1 MGSESTPPDK
11 IIEIP
16 EDAIRIKQ
24 VKWAWL
30 WASTPW
36 LVVVYAVLLTQVL
49 PIDEVTVA
57 LLTVMIIVPRY
68 FSWRRSEYII
78 TDDTLIYQ
86 RGGILKTSR
95 YPIPMSQL
103 SDVRARYGKFGR
115 ALGYQAIDILL
126 DNGATAS
133 LTYVPALAGVAD
145 QLRERMDAVTPDS
158 EQGQDVDSSPDG
170 QPDVPPDVPQ
180 DEPRSYDPGV
190 SRYDPHVPPRDKP
203 PTA

>member
-1 MGSESTPPDK
+1 MASESAPPDEV
-11 IIEIP
+11 IEIP

-24 VKWAWL
+24 VRWAWL

-36 LVVVYAVLLTQVL
+36 LVVVYAVYSTQVL
-49 PIDEVTVA
+49 PIEEVTVF

-95 YPIPMSQL
+95 YPIPMAKL
-103 SDVRARYGKFGR
+103 SDVRVRFGKFGR
-115 ALGYQAIDILL
+115 ALGYQAVDIML

-133 LTYVPALAGVAD
+133 LTYIPTLMGVAD
-145 QLRERMDAVTPDS
+145 ELRERMPEATPDS
-158 EQGQDVDSSPDG
+158 EQAQDVGSSPDG
-170 QPDVPPDVPQ
+170 PP
-180 DEPRSYDPGV
+180 DEPRTYDPGA
-190 SRYDPHVPPRDKP
+190 SRYDPDAPTSDKP
-203 PTA
+203 PTE

>member
-1 MGSESTPPDK
+1 MASESTPPDEV
-11 IIEIP
+11 IEIP

-24 VKWAWL
+24 VRWAWL

-36 LVVVYAVLLTQVL
+36 LVVVYAVYYFQIL
-49 PIDEVTVA
+49 PIEEVTVF

-68 FSWRRSEYII
+68 FSWRRSEYMI

-115 ALGYQAIDILL
+115 ALGYQAVDILL

-133 LTYVPALAGVAD
+133 LTYVPSLAGVAD
-145 QLRERMDAVTPDS
+145 QLRERMPAATPDS
-158 EQGQDVDSSPDG
+158 EQAQDVDSSPDE
-170 QPDVPPDVPQ
+170 PS
-180 DEPRSYDPGV
+180 DEPRAYDPGASV
-190 SRYDPHVPPRDKP
+190 YDPDAPRSDKP
-203 PTA
+203 PTE